1 MQDLV
6 VLNHLA
12 KALFEAVLLI
22 IHLGTI
28 EGVIWAIDFLL
39 GMLGQYLQQDNDID
53 IFGSFFVLFR
63 VLFCTFDPNPQQ

>member
-12 KALFEAVLLI
+12 KALFEVVLLI

-39 GMLGQYLQQDNDID
+39 GMLGQYLQQDSDID
-53 IFGSFFVLFR
+53 IFGSFFVLFH

>member
-1 MQDLV
+1 MQDQV

-12 KALFEAVLLI
+12 KALFEAGLLI

-53 IFGSFFVLFR
+53 IFGSFFVLFH

>member
-12 KALFEAVLLI
+12 KALFEAVLLV

-28 EGVIWAIDFLL
+28 KGVIRAIDFLL

-53 IFGSFFVLFR
+53 IFGSFFVLFH